1 MFKLKPG
8 NVFQKINKMDR
19 KQAYTVGAIVLV
31 CFIALLTLASF
42 LGDAEDTSFE
52 DFNTRGYDLAQ
63 MPFLNDEAEEYLLA
77 SKYPDMQGN
86 NSTMLYSAAE
96 KEARQEEDAAN
107 AEAEASEE
115 TAGEDSSSGSSYSSS
130 GYGGYSGYGGGRTAT
145 PTQVGKLGSASMS
158 HAGGSGVS
166 GTWGAPRGD
175 FSPYKS
181 QEKGSETPM
190 QLKNQDARRA
200 LSQFAQGSR
209 AAAGF
214 RDSKGANAKRAM
226 MGANVAGSDAFADG
240 AVDLSKTGGLAI
252 DPNAPVSSSDLGN
265 IDDKVAEAANKGKE
279 DKDKFNEAL
288 EQNFWEQLGQQIL
301 SGLADIGV
309 QQVGKLLDQQVN
321 QWQAN
326 MAGNS
331 AFKDALREQSDS
343 LYNKKLSELTDD
355 DIEMLTKSQ
364 PLDRSGNAIDWS
376 SLKANA
382 SPGQSVGS
390 AWSDG
395 SNCKNCQKDF
405 FNGKVAGDN
414 ENLGMNEYYRQDTS
428 SKEYQTAAE
437 KREATRSIRLGRN
450 STGNNAISRGLQ
462 DAPPA
467 PGGSNSSSSGST
479 RKYNNV
485 GELEKSGMTAV
496 EQVSYL
502 QKEFGLSKEAAE
514 SQVYKSAK

>member
-107 AEAEASEE
+107 AEAEAEASEE
-115 TAGEDSSSGSSYSSS
+115 TAGEDSSSGSSYSS
-130 GYGGYSGYGGGRTAT
+130 GYSGYGGYGGGRAAT

-288 EQNFWEQLGQQIL
+288 EQNFWEQLGQQIM

-309 QQVGKLLDQQVN
+309 KAVGNLVDQQMN
-321 QWQAN
+321 NLQAN
-326 MAGNS
+326 LAANS
-331 AFKDALREQSDS
+331 AFKDSLRKESDM
-343 LYNKKLSELTDD
+343 LYNKNLSELTDA
-355 DIEMLTKSQ
+355 DIEKLKQAQPYNRNGETIDWAKLRQDAQSGGTAKSVGAAWT
-364 PLDRSGNAIDWS
+364 DGNA
-376 SLKANA
+376 
-382 SPGQSVGS
+382 
-390 AWSDG
+390 
-395 SNCKNCQKDF
+395 CKSCQKDF
-405 FNGKVAGDN
+405 FRGKVDGDH
-414 ENLGMNEYYRQDTS
+414 ENMGMNEYYRQDTS
-428 SKEYQTAAE
+428 SQEYQTAVE
-437 KREATRSIRLGRN
+437 KSEATRNTRLGRN

-462 DAPPA
+462 DTPNA
-467 PGGSNSSSSGST
+467 PGGSNSSSGGGTSGGTNDGSKKPAT
-479 RKYNNV
+479 
-485 GELEKSGMTAV
+485 EQDLTA
-496 EQVSYL
+496 E
-502 QKEFGLSKEAAE
+502 E
-514 SQVYKSAK
+514 VYKRSLRSI